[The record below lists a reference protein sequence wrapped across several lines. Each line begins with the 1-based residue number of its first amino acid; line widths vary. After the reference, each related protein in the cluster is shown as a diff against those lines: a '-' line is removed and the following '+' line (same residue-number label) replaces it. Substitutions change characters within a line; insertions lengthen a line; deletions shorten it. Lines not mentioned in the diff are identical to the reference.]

1 MRQRNSLA
9 SDRVLV
15 RATAKEYAQIYLVD
29 VVFNTEEGTSPLNH
43 SPMATASASL
53 SASMFRDENVFFSK
67 CHVWKKA
74 ATCYKYLFVMCCL
87 RVAQEKEME
96 FLSEKGPPSPVES

>member
-15 RATAKEYAQIYLVD
+15 RATAKENAQIYLVD

-53 SASMFRDENVFFSK
+53 SASIFRDENVFFFEMS
-67 CHVWKKA
+67 C
-74 ATCYKYLFVMCCL
+74 LEEGSDMLQIFVCDVLPTGCPRERDGVL
-87 RVAQEKEME
+87 I
-96 FLSEKGPPSPVES
+96 